1 MIGEGAATDP
11 YIRPAGDAE
20 AGISIKR
27 DSVVF
32 GQLSYEQDRFNRA
45 TADHISSQFIRYP
58 APERNFRPFDQLA

>member
-1 MIGEGAATDP
+1 MIGEGAAIDS

-20 AGISIKR
+20 PSISIKR

-45 TADHISSQFIRYP
+45 TADQTPSQFIRCP
-58 APERNFRPFDQLA
+58 AFERNFRPFYQSA